1 MEFISK
7 FINLYN
13 ILIFVLLAILI
24 IIYNL
29 NKKLRK
35 HDSQILILEKDLNIQ
50 YEMIL
55 DLLDENESSDI
66 KMKNEQDDISILPV
80 ELIPS
85 DSELFR
91 TELLKSKQATIT
103 IYYNNGNIKSKIWNA
118 KKINFNS
125 NILGN
130 IRSRQEFRNG
140 KWQKE
145 NIAKVV
151 VAVEYNLSL
160 KNPVQFKSDKYFNEN
175 TITKDNAIKLINKK
189 FQLKLDRDNTNWSNI
204 NANGIWSIEPNYTR
218 KTQNLY
224 LLLNNNN
231 SKKIHIFKIPA
242 NNKVYEKLYS
252 RNNRNVFRLLFN
264 VHDTE
269 FIETLMHINF
279 KEFYID
285 FLQYD

>member
-1 MEFISK
+1 MIS
-7 FINLYN
+7 
-13 ILIFVLLAILI
+13 
-24 IIYNL
+24 
-29 NKKLRK
+29 
-35 HDSQILILEKDLNIQ
+35 
-50 YEMIL
+50 
-55 DLLDENESSDI
+55 DLLDENESSAI

-85 DSELFR
+85 DSELFKS
-91 TELLKSKQATIT
+91 ELLKSKQAAIT
-103 IYYNNGNIKSKIWNA
+103 IYYNNGVNQRKIWNA
-118 KKINFNS
+118 SRMNQNS

-140 KWQKE
+140 NWQKE
-145 NIAKVV
+145 NILKVV
-151 VAVEYNLSL
+151 VEVDYNLLHKTS
-160 KNPVQFKSDKYFNEN
+160 VQFNTDKYFNEN
-175 TITKDNAIKLINKK
+175 TITKDNAIKLIKNK
-189 FQLKLDRDNTNWSNI
+189 FDLNLNNYNTNWSNI

-252 RNNRNVFRLLFN
+252 RNDKNVFRLLFN